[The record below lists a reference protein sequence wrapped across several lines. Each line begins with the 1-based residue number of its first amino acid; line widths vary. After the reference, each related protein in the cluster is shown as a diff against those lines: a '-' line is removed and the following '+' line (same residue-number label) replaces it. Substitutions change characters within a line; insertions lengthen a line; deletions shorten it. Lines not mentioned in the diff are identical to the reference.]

1 MRVQIPPWVLYN
13 RTMPTGVL
21 LVAERTVTYAGTVS
35 PTPKRILDVGC
46 GYGKHGV
53 LLREYLDP
61 TPIVDGV
68 EAWEPYVEPHK
79 LRGIYDNLY
88 VQDVLTLDQ
97 SILDQY
103 DMVVMGDV
111 IEHIYKDQA
120 INLINRIRGWI
131 IIATPEN
138 HFHTDEGLPPTEA
151 HVSHW
156 TKEDWVNTGRL
167 DRHEIFLESHVVRL
181 KPVF

>member
-1 MRVQIPPWVLYN
+1 
-13 RTMPTGVL
+13 MPTGVL
-21 LVAERTVTYAGTVS
+21 LVAERAVTYAGTVS

-46 GYGKHGV
+46 GYGKYGV

-68 EAWEPYVEPHK
+68 EAWEPYVTPHR
-79 LRGIYDNLY
+79 LTGIYDTLY
-88 VQDVLTLDQ
+88 VQDILNMDQQTLD
-97 SILDQY
+97 LY

-111 IEHIYKDQA
+111 IEHMDKVPA
-120 INLINRIRGWI
+120 VRFLKRVRGWI
-131 IIATPEN
+131 IIATPEE

-156 TKEDWVNTGRL
+156 TTKDWERTGRL
-167 DRHEIFLESHVVRL
+167 DRHEIFLHSHVVRL
-181 KPVF
+181 KPIT